1 MTVEKFLETLED
13 IMETEEKLK
22 LETKLE
28 DVPEW
33 DSVSMVSF
41 FRSAASTFQLQ
52 KYCPNKL
59 KPQKPYK
66 IYLLLSR
73 ENNAFNF
80 GNARRIVIA

>member
-41 FRSAASTFQLQ
+41 FSFCTV
-52 KYCPNKL
+52 
-59 KPQKPYK
+59 
-66 IYLLLSR
+66 
-73 ENNAFNF
+73 NF
-80 GNARRIVIA
+80 PAVKVLPEQIKGAKTVKDLWEIVGGK